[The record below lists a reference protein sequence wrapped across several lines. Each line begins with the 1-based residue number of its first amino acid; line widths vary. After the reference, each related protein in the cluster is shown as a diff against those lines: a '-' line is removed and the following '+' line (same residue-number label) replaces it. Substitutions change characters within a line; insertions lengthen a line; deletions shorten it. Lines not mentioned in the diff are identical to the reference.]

1 MLSSNQV
8 LGIFYVCKAHIGV
21 HNSCLGPSYY
31 CQITALERI
40 QHRAPQPILCEVST
54 YDSITEVLTL
64 LNWPS
69 LEQRRNQLQAKRF
82 LVYKILNKIV
92 VCVDFYQ

>member
-1 MLSSNQV
+1 MALVTSLAYFAYVRPV
-8 LGIFYVCKAHIGV
+8 LEYATVAWAPHT
-21 HNSCLGPSYY
+21 N

-40 QHRAPQPILCEVST
+40 QRRAPQPILCAVSN

-69 LEQRRNQLQAKRF
+69 PEQRRNQLQAKRF
-82 LVYKILNKIV
+82 IFYKILNKM